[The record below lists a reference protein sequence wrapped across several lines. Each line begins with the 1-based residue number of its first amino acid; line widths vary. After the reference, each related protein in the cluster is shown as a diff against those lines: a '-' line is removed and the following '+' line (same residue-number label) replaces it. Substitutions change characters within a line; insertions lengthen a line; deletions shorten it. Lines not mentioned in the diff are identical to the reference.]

1 MDQSLLKEL
10 AQFKVLLKRTNGL
23 SADISRLISDLAYG
37 REILAAAEESDND
50 QLVLL
55 AIELKDKL
63 GMLPQPKPGV
73 AAVQAAAV
81 EGAGEDDGQEKKY
94 IRGVRG

>member
-10 AQFKVLLKRTNGL
+10 AQFKVLLKRTNGM
-23 SADISRLISDLAYG
+23 SADIAKLIAEPAYG
-37 REILAAAEESDND
+37 REILTAAEESDND

-63 GMLPQPKPGV
+63 GMLPQPKPGATPP
-73 AAVQAAAV
+73 AAEANGVDA
-81 EGAGEDDGQEKKY
+81 EGQEKKY

>member
-23 SADISRLISDLAYG
+23 SADISKLIADPAYG

-63 GMLPQPKPGV
+63 GMLPQPKPG
-73 AAVQAAAV
+73 AATAPA
-81 EGAGEDDGQEKKY
+81 ETAGEEGEGQEKKY